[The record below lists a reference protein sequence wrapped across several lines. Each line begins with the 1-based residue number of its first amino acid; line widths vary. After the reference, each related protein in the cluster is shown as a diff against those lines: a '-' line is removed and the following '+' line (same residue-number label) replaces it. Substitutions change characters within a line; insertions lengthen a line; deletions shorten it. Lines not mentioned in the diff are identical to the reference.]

1 MRKSAVPAPPRA
13 EIQTPGDAFRE
24 GEETAGVRHVLA
36 VLKSLQSPDRA
47 SRRVTFKISESEI
60 NEYLAYS
67 LRVTPR
73 PGIRK
78 LSVRLNPDNAFS
90 VRTVM
95 DFTAIQKWHPWILP
109 DALKA
114 IASSEPVVEMEVKFQ
129 AQESYGTFKLKSVGG
144 LAGALLADAAVW
156 VIQAIGLHQPEYYDT
171 MRPIPLPFGLRRIWT
186 GQGSV
191 SGDTGS

>member
-1 MRKSAVPAPPRA
+1 
-13 EIQTPGDAFRE
+13 
-24 GEETAGVRHVLA
+24 VRHVQS
-36 VLKSLQSPDRA
+36 VLQSLQSPDRA
-47 SRRVTFKISESEI
+47 GQRVTFQFTEAEL

-78 LSVRLNPDNAFS
+78 LAVRLLPDDAFT
-90 VRTVM
+90 VRAIL
-95 DFTAIQKWHPWILP
+95 DFTAIEKWNSWIVP

-114 IASSEPVVEMEVKFQ
+114 IAGTQPLVEMEVKFQ
-129 AQESYGTFKLKSVGG
+129 AQDGRGTYKLKSVGG
-144 LAGALLADAAVW
+144 PAGTLLADAVSW

-171 MRPIPLPFGLRRIWT
+171 ANPIPLPFGINRIRT
-186 GQGSV
+186 AQGTV